1 MAPRHRSFQAAP
13 SASEAPQAAAT
24 TTILVAG
31 HYSMHTRP
39 APSRSDRA
47 DEMPALPSDHNHLRS
62 GMLMDVVPPGKGN
75 TPEGR
80 LLRQHA
86 RMLTDHLERLSI
98 EVTELHRL
106 LIVRLGRMA
115 LQIARLE
122 QRLDEGRLPDSELRQ
137 YHYLSNHYL
146 AVLRELTLRPPR
158 LKSNQEL
165 AAEPAEPAAGPVRA
179 LADIL
184 AEMPE

>member
-1 MAPRHRSFQAAP
+1 
-13 SASEAPQAAAT
+13 
-24 TTILVAG
+24 
-31 HYSMHTRP
+31 
-39 APSRSDRA
+39 
-47 DEMPALPSDHNHLRS
+47 MPALPSDHNHLRS
-62 GMLMDVVPPGKGN
+62 GMLMDVVPAGKGN
-75 TPEGR
+75 TLEGR
-80 LLRQHA
+80 LLREHA
-86 RMLTDHLERLSI
+86 RMLTDHLERLGI
-98 EVTELHRL
+98 ELTELHRL

-122 QRLDEGRLPDSELRQ
+122 QRLDEGRLPDSEQRQ